1 MHQDEIS
8 DTININYNGTI
19 NVAREAYK
27 YLKESKGFLVNF
39 ASSAFSKGRATY
51 SIYSSSK
58 AAVVY
63 FSQAIAEEWASD
75 DINVFCVNPERADT
89 PMRRKN
95 FGIEPKDSL
104 LTAEYVASATLSILM
119 SEMTGLV
126 ITVKK

>member
-39 ASSAFSKGRATY
+39 ASSSFSKGRATY

-58 AAVVY
+58 AAVVN

-75 DINVFCVNPERADT
+75 DINVFV
-89 PMRRKN
+89 
-95 FGIEPKDSL
+95 
-104 LTAEYVASATLSILM
+104 
-119 SEMTGLV
+119 
-126 ITVKK
+126 